1 MNGAWP
7 CVARR
12 ARGGSGRGLA
22 GSGAGGRGEA
32 GSAGSDW
39 AARREGACPRR
50 PAGGACAAL
59 CVRPGRLRG
68 CCRGA
73 AAAASLP
80 PSAPAAGEHG
90 PGPRPP
96 PSPRI
101 PGTAGPGGLLPGA
114 GTPWGPPPAG
124 PRRPRQT
131 KSGPERCRR
140 RRRAKPRPPPAAPA
154 RPRFRIPP
162 GRKGAGP
169 GAPPGERLGCSG
181 FFFFP
186 LLLASRKRSRLSCPR
201 CRSFRELRHGG
212 DTGGCWVC
220 RAQVAGS
227 PPGVARA
234 SAGGPPG
241 LCWAPQALRG
251 RGWWGRHPP
260 EGWGAWC
267 QGLALAVQGTGLCW
281 WKSESWAVGA
291 PGGAVA
297 PVSVLA
303 VLASQNHDLLVQK
316 GIAPI
321 AMRSE
326 V

>member
-186 LLLASRKRSRLSCPR
+186 SSSLPGSAPGSRVPGAARSVS
-201 CRSFRELRHGG
+201 SG
-212 DTGGCWVC
+212 TGGTRGGAGCAGH
-220 RAQVAGS
+220 RSLGAPQVLLEPQLGAPRGCVGH
-227 PPGVARA
+227 PKPCGEG
-234 SAGGPPG
+234 AGGAGIP
-241 LCWAPQALRG
+241 LRG
-251 RGWWGRHPP
+251 GVRGAKW
-260 EGWGAWC
+260 
-267 QGLALAVQGTGLCW
+267 LALAVQVMGLCW
-281 WKSESWAVGA
+281 WKSEGWVVGA
-291 PGGAVA
+291 PRGAVA
-297 PVSVLA
+297 PVSFPKSRPA
-303 VLASQNHDLLVQK
+303 CAEGNHTYSNVK
-316 GIAPI
+316 
-321 AMRSE
+321 
-326 V
+326 

>member
-96 PSPRI
+96 PPAPVSRAQP
-101 PGTAGPGGLLPGA
+101 GPGGSYPGR
-114 GTPWGPPPAG
+114 GPPRG
-124 PRRPRQT
+124 
-131 KSGPERCRR
+131 
-140 RRRAKPRPPPAAPA
+140 RPPPVPAARGRQRAAPSA
-154 RPRFRIPP
+154 AAAAAGPSPGRPPLPPP
-162 GRKGAGP
+162 GPASASRRAGR
-169 GAPPGERLGCSG
+169 ERGREHRRGSAWAARG

-186 LLLASRKRSRLSCPR
+186 SSSLPGSAPGSRVPGAARSVS
-201 CRSFRELRHGG
+201 SG
-212 DTGGCWVC
+212 TGGTRGGAGCAGHGSLGAPQVLLEPQLGAPRGCVGHPKPCGEGAGGAGIPLRGGVRGAKWLHCPC
-220 RAQVAGS
+220 RAQVCAG
-227 PPGVARA
+227 GRARA
-234 SAGGPPG
+234 G
-241 LCWAPQALRG
+241 LWVPQGEQWL
-251 RGWWGRHPP
+251 
-260 EGWGAWC
+260 
-267 QGLALAVQGTGLCW
+267 Q
-281 WKSESWAVGA
+281 
-291 PGGAVA
+291 
-297 PVSVLA
+297 
-303 VLASQNHDLLVQK
+303 
-316 GIAPI
+316 
-321 AMRSE
+321 
-326 V
+326 